1 MDLEKHVRHP
11 LHVSDQRGITLMEIV
26 IVVALA
32 GIVTLGLVGFYLQSQ
47 SMWLDASTQ
56 ALAQRDATGLVEFIR
71 SRASSAASALVAP
84 VPPDSL
90 NFVLTLYDATNNETD
105 RFAWS
110 GTDSLVHHFE
120 AGLDKGAVG
129 SAIVE
134 RFYVTVDPQLPLVR
148 LDTLRVRST
157 SGERVKIASAFAL
170 YNGTPQ

>member
-1 MDLEKHVRHP
+1 
-11 LHVSDQRGITLMEIV
+11 MEIV
-26 IVVALA
+26 IVVVLA

-47 SMWLDASTQ
+47 SMWMDASTQ

-71 SRASSAASALVAP
+71 SRTSSAASALVTP

-90 NFVLTLYDATNNETD
+90 NFVLTLYDASDNETN

-110 GTDSLVHHFE
+110 ATDSLVHHVE
-120 AGLDKGAVG
+120 GGVDKGAVG
-129 SAIVE
+129 TVIVE
-134 RFYVTVDPQLPLVR
+134 RFYVTVDPLLPLVN

-157 SGERVKIASAFAL
+157 SGERVKIASSFAL